1 MPHGA
6 SAFWAQAPCFVMSCG
21 EEDTPR
27 MVFHIAVCS
36 PDSGLRTA
44 VQRGCI
50 GYFARRA
57 DGCIVEQLPGADAL
71 LERDAAGARYE
82 LILIELEGSPV
93 PAGLAAAEM
102 LRRRGRRGALA
113 FLARTPAHAYAAYQL
128 EAMQYLL
135 TPVRE
140 QALYRLL
147 DRAVEPEYGPTLA
160 VNTARR
166 AAAAALWRDRVS
178 GMYPSC
184 GAFPPVQRGG
194 CALAVPAGP
203 VLSGG
208 TAFAGGWPLF
218 AAPPVLCGQPGP
230 GRAGLPR

>member
-1 MPHGA
+1 
-6 SAFWAQAPCFVMSCG
+6 
-21 EEDTPR
+21 

-102 LRRRGRRGALA
+102 LRRRGRRG
-113 FLARTPAHAYAAYQL
+113 R
-128 EAMQYLL
+128 
-135 TPVRE
+135 
-140 QALYRLL
+140 
-147 DRAVEPEYGPTLA
+147 
-160 VNTARR
+160 
-166 AAAAALWRDRVS
+166 WR
-178 GMYPSC
+178 
-184 GAFPPVQRGG
+184 F
-194 CALAVPAGP
+194 
-203 VLSGG
+203 
-208 TAFAGGWPLF
+208 W
-218 AAPPVLCGQPGP
+218 P
-230 GRAGLPR
+230 GRLPMRMRPISWRRCSIC